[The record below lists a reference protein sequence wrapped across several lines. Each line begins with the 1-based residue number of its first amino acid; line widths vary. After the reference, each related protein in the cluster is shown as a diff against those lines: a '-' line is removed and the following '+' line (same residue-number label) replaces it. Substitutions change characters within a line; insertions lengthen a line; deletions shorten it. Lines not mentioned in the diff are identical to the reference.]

1 MPFNYYYNLTK
12 AQQKIYLRSD
22 EIHSIPLP
30 DGQLFAAT
38 ITNIETALKSEG
50 CDATQVACQKLADQL
65 TECLKIMR
73 VQIQVHESRPSNQAG
88 ELHGLYTPDEENNSA
103 GIEIWMRTAQRKQ
116 VVAFRTFLR
125 TLLHEL
131 CHHFD
136 YEYFK
141 LPETFHTEGFY
152 KRESNLFHRLV
163 KPSAKPVKK
172 SK

>member
-12 AQQKIYLRSD
+12 KQQQIYLLSD

-30 DGQLFAAT
+30 NERLFDTA
-38 ITNIETALKSEG
+38 ITNIEVALKGESYE
-50 CDATQVACQKLADQL
+50 ATQIACQKLADQL
-65 TECLKIMR
+65 TECLQIMR
-73 VQIQVHESRPSNQAG
+73 VQIQVHESRPSNQGG

-103 GIEIWMRTAQRKQ
+103 DIQIWMRTAQRKQ

-152 KRESNLFHRLV
+152 KRESNLLHRLV
-163 KPSAKPVKK
+163 KPAAKPVKK
-172 SK
+172 PK